1 LRVFLTAYINSTR
14 VPNYSK
20 SLLHKFLNWKSRNLS
35 HQQFLMMLSAV
46 IGFVAG
52 LFAVIIKNLTH
63 LIQHLLEGEFIVK
76 YHDAFY
82 FIFPVIGLLIV
93 YLIIKFVIKHKVGHG
108 IPTTLYAISRQKGIM
123 KRFQMYASVI
133 TAPITV
139 GFGGSVGLEGPTVAT
154 GASLGSNI
162 SRLFL
167 MNQASRTLL
176 IGCAAAGA
184 MSSIFKAPIAAIIFA
199 IEVFSLDLT
208 LASLLPL
215 LLASVSAILTSY
227 FFFGSQTLLPF
238 ELKDTFQ
245 ISEVPFYI
253 MLGILASVCSIYFS
267 KVYFNSTKL
276 LGRITSPF
284 ARMLMAG
291 LGLGI
296 LIYFIPPLYGEGYN
310 VVNNLL
316 HENYMQALGTNLF
329 NAYLEN
335 IWVVIVLLAGLV
347 VFKIVASSLTFS
359 AGGVGGIFAPVMFMG
374 SAMGHCFA
382 LIMNNSGLLKN
393 PISVSNFTLVGMAGL
408 MAGVLQAPLTAIF
421 LIAELTHGYELFI
434 PLMITAAISFMITSR
449 FQPHSVYTMELAQRG
464 DLLTHNKDQTVL
476 TLMNISQV
484 IEKNFVAL
492 QVNMTLGDVIHQG
505 VIKSSRN
512 IFPVIDE
519 NRKFMGIILLDDIR
533 PIMFDQKMY
542 DEVRVSEIMQRAP
555 EIIDIENDSMKEIMA
570 KFQKS
575 NAWNLPVVRNEE
587 YVGFVSKSK
596 LLTAYRQKLI
606 EVTV

>member
-1 LRVFLTAYINSTR
+1 MF
-14 VPNYSK
+14 
-20 SLLHKFLNWKSRNLS
+20 
-35 HQQFLMMLSAV
+35 LSAL
-46 IGFVAG
+46 IGFIAG
-52 LFAVIIKNLTH
+52 IFAVIIKNLTH
-63 LIQHLLEGEFIVK
+63 LIQSLLEGEFIAN

-82 FIFPVIGLLIV
+82 FIFPVIGLLMV
-93 YLIIKFVIKHKVGHG
+93 YLIIKFILKRKVGHG

-123 KRFQMYASVI
+123 KRFQMYASLI

-162 SRLFL
+162 SRIFL

-215 LLASVSAILTSY
+215 LIASVSAILTSY
-227 FFFGSQTLLPF
+227 FFFGSEIILPF
-238 ELKDTFQ
+238 TLEDAFI
-245 ISEVPFYI
+245 ISEVPYYI
-253 MLGILASVCSIYFS
+253 LLGILASVCSIYFS
-267 KVYFNSTKL
+267 KVYFGSTKL
-276 LGRITSPF
+276 LAKITSPF
-284 ARMLMAG
+284 VRLIIAG
-291 LGLGI
+291 LGLGT

-310 VVNNLL
+310 VINNLL
-316 HENYMQALGTNLF
+316 QENYLQALGTNLF

-347 VFKIVASSLTFS
+347 IFKIIASSLTFS
-359 AGGVGGIFAPVMFMG
+359 AGGVGGIFAPVLFMG

-382 LIMNNSGLLKN
+382 LIINNLGIFKN
-393 PISVSNFTLVGMAGL
+393 QISVSNFTLVGMAGL
-408 MAGVLQAPLTAIF
+408 MAGVLHAPLTAIF

-434 PLMITAAISFMITSR
+434 PLMITAAISYMITSK

-464 DLLTHNKDQTVL
+464 DLLTHDKDQTVL

-484 IEKNFVAL
+484 VEKNFIPL
-492 QVNMTLGDVIHQG
+492 EIDMNLRDVIHQG
-505 VIKSSRN
+505 VVKSSRN

-533 PIMFDQKMY
+533 SIMFNEKLY
-542 DEVRVSEIMQRAP
+542 DEVKVRDIMQQAP
-555 EIIDIENDSMKEIMA
+555 EIIDIENDRMQAIMK
-570 KFQKS
+570 KFQES
-575 NAWNLPVVRNEE
+575 DAWNLPVVEKGN
-587 YVGFVSKSK
+587 YVGFISKSK
-596 LLTAYRQKLI
+596 LLTAYRKKLI

>member
-1 LRVFLTAYINSTR
+1 MARFT
-14 VPNYSK
+14 K

-35 HQQFLMMLSAV
+35 HQQFLMVLSSL

-52 LFAVIIKNLTH
+52 IIAVIIKNLTH
-63 LIQHLLEGEFIVK
+63 FMQVLLEGEFIIN
-76 YHDAFY
+76 YHKAFY
-82 FIFPVIGLLIV
+82 FIFPVFGLILV
-93 YLIIKFVIKHKVGHG
+93 YLILKFILRKNVGHG

-123 KRFQMYASVI
+123 KRFQMYASLI

-154 GASLGSNI
+154 GASVGSNI

-199 IEVFSLDLT
+199 IEVFALDLT

-215 LLASVSAILTSY
+215 LLASVSAIITSY
-227 FFFGSQTLLPF
+227 FFFGSQTILPF
-238 ELKDTFQ
+238 QLQDAFN

-253 MLGILASVCSIYFS
+253 LLGVTAAACSLYFS
-267 KVYFNSTKL
+267 KVYFSLSAVMQKIRSQFLRL
-276 LGRITSPF
+276 LI
-284 ARMLMAG
+284 AG
-291 LGLGI
+291 LMLGI

-310 VVNNLL
+310 VINNLL
-316 HENYMQALGTNLF
+316 QENYLQALGTNLF
-329 NAYLEN
+329 NEYLEN
-335 IWVVIVLLAGLV
+335 IWIVVILLAGLV
-347 VFKIVASSLTFS
+347 VFKIVATSLTFS
-359 AGGVGGIFAPVMFMG
+359 AGGVGGIFAPVLFMG

-382 LIMNNSGLLKN
+382 LILNNLGILRE

-434 PLMITAAISFMITSR
+434 PLMITATISFLVTTR
-449 FQPHSVYTMELAQRG
+449 FQPHSVYTMDLARKG

-476 TLMNISQV
+476 TLMNIQRV

-492 QVNMTLGDVIHQG
+492 NVDMNLGEVIKEG
-505 VIKSSRN
+505 VVKSSRN
-512 IFPVIDE
+512 LFPVIDE
-519 NRKFMGIILLDDIR
+519 NRKFIGVILLDDIR
-533 PIMFDQKMY
+533 PIMFDEKMY
-542 DEVRVSEIMQRAP
+542 EKVKVVDVMQRAP
-555 EIIDIENDSMKEIMA
+555 AIIEIEKDRMNEIMD
-570 KFQKS
+570 KFQESK
-575 NAWNLPVVRNEE
+575 AWNLPVVENDGT
-587 YVGFVSKSK
+587 YVGFISKSK

-606 EVTV
+606 EFTV

>member
-1 LRVFLTAYINSTR
+1 
-14 VPNYSK
+14 
-20 SLLHKFLNWKSRNLS
+20 
-35 HQQFLMMLSAV
+35 MMLSAV

-52 LFAVIIKNLTH
+52 IFAVIIKNLTH
-63 LIQHLLEGEFIVK
+63 LIQSLLEGKFVAN

-82 FIFPVIGLLIV
+82 FIFPVIGLLVV
-93 YLIIKFVIKHKVGHG
+93 YLIIKLILRKPVGHG

-123 KRFQMYASVI
+123 KRFQMYAPLI

-215 LLASVSAILTSY
+215 LIASVSAILTSY
-227 FFFGSQTLLPF
+227 FFFGSEIILPF
-238 ELKDTFQ
+238 KLEDAFT
-245 ISEVPFYI
+245 ISEVPYYI
-253 MLGILASVCSIYFS
+253 ILGILASVCSIYFS
-267 KVYFNSTKL
+267 RIYFGSTKL
-276 LGRITSPF
+276 MARISSPF
-284 ARMLMAG
+284 LRLIVAG
-291 LGLGI
+291 LGLGV

-310 VVNNLL
+310 VINNLL
-316 HENYMQALGTNLF
+316 QENYLQALGTNLF

-335 IWVVIVLLAGLV
+335 IWVVIFLLAGLV
-347 VFKIVASSLTFS
+347 VFKIIASSLTFS

-382 LIMNNSGLLKN
+382 LLINNLGIFKHQ
-393 PISVSNFTLVGMAGL
+393 ISVSNFTLVGMAGL
-408 MAGVLQAPLTAIF
+408 MAGVLHAPLTAIF

-434 PLMITAAISFMITSR
+434 PLMITAAISFMITTK
-449 FQPHSVYTMELAQRG
+449 FEPHSVYTMELAQRG
-464 DLLTHNKDQTVL
+464 DLLTHDKDQAVL
-476 TLMNISQV
+476 TLMNISRV
-484 IEKNFVAL
+484 IEKNFIAL
-492 QVNMTLGDVIHQG
+492 DIEMNLGDVIHEG
-505 VIKSSRN
+505 VVKSSRN
-512 IFPVIDE
+512 IFPVIDKD
-519 NRKFMGIILLDDIR
+519 RKFMGIILLDDIR
-533 PIMFDQKMY
+533 HIMFKEKLY
-542 DEVRVSEIMQRAP
+542 NEVKVQDIMQQAP
-555 EIIDIENDSMKEIMA
+555 EIIDIETDRMKNIMK
-570 KFQKS
+570 KFQES
-575 NAWNLPVVRNEE
+575 NAWNLPVVKEGK
-587 YVGFVSKSK
+587 YVGFISKSK
-596 LLTAYRQKLI
+596 MLTAYRQKLI

>member
-1 LRVFLTAYINSTR
+1 MAKFG
-14 VPNYSK
+14 K
-20 SLLHKFLNWKSRNLS
+20 SLLHRFLKWKTRNLT
-35 HQQFLMMLSAV
+35 HKQFLMFLSAL

-52 LFAVIIKNLTH
+52 IFAVIIKNLTH
-63 LIQHLLEGEFIVK
+63 LIQHLVTGEFVVK

-93 YLIIKFVIKHKVGHG
+93 YLIIKFIIKHPVGHG

-162 SRLFL
+162 SRFFL

-253 MLGILASVCSIYFS
+253 MLGVLASVCSIYFS
-267 KVYFNSTKL
+267 KVYFNSAKL
-276 LGRITSPF
+276 LAKISSPF

-316 HENYMQALGTNLF
+316 HENYLEALGTSLF
-329 NAYLEN
+329 NDYLEN
-335 IWVVIVLLAGLV
+335 IWVVILLLAGLV
-347 VFKIVASSLTFS
+347 IFKILASSLTFS

-382 LIMNNSGLLKN
+382 LIMNNLGLLKN

-464 DLLTHNKDQTVL
+464 DLLTHNKDHTVL
-476 TLMNISQV
+476 TLLNISQV
-484 IEKNFVAL
+484 IEKNFIAL
-492 QVNMTLGDVIHQG
+492 QVDMNLGDVIHEG

-519 NRKFMGIILLDDIR
+519 DGTFMGIILLDDIR
-533 PIMFDQKMY
+533 SIMFNEKLY
-542 DEVRVSEIMQRAP
+542 DEVKVQDIMQQAP
-555 EIIDIENDSMKEIMA
+555 EIIDIDNDRMKEIMR
-570 KFQKS
+570 KFKES
-575 NAWNLPVVRNEE
+575 GVWNLPVVKDDK
-587 YVGFVSKSK
+587 YVGFISKSK
-596 LLTAYRQKLI
+596 LLTAYREKLI